1 MMKGSGNLPIMFAL
15 VTLKKPA
22 EVNGGMAPI
31 FYAKDEKEREK
42 IATYITRITNATVHD
57 MEEGTYILTLNA

>member
-1 MMKGSGNLPIMFAL
+1 MNGGSTLPVMVAV
-15 VTLKKPA
+15 VTLKKPG

-57 MEEGTYILTLNA
+57 LEEGTFILTLNA